1 MSVIL
6 NVGVFVTCTIARIE
20 KDFLYISKKGTAL
33 PAGKGPRTQRA
44 TGEKSEVSVNQSPEG
59 GAWGKLGLE
68 SRALHEAA
76 VREGTGRRVGGCAG
90 EQLAPSQADRAGRS
104 ERPPGRGP
112 DPGQASSLGGKWV
125 CVT

>member
-1 MSVIL
+1 M
-6 NVGVFVTCTIARIE
+6 TCTIARIE

-68 SRALHEAA
+68 SRALQEAA
-76 VREGTGRRVGGCAG
+76 VREGMGRRVGDCAG
-90 EQLAPSQADRAGRS
+90 EQLASSQADRAGRS
-104 ERPPGRGP
+104 EQPPGRGRILDRPRAWAASGSVSRDGRSPTP
-112 DPGQASSLGGKWV
+112 DG
-125 CVT
+125 